1 MNDIERHY
9 KDPELPYPSEE
20 NPLMYELTSYLESTG
35 ISNPLDKVDNNA
47 YKTTIHTTIM
57 CHNFLWIGLM
67 SKDLGTQDLLVNGQI
82 LNL

>member
-1 MNDIERHY
+1 
-9 KDPELPYPSEE
+9 
-20 NPLMYELTSYLESTG
+20 MYELTSYLESTG

-57 CHNFLWIGLM
+57 CQNFLWIGLM
-67 SKDLGTQDLLVNGQI
+67 LKDLGKQDLLVNGQI